1 MRLADDGE
9 SPTLADIGPCSVDLY
24 TGSVYTQVPLQNLAA
39 SVDVSKTA
47 QIMTTI
53 NPHAGQTGM
62 SLFISLATDA
72 DGKGN
77 YYFVRF
83 ASLSLKDSTNPQYPY
98 QAYSAKFTYVP
109 SIHPF

>member
-62 SLFISLATDA
+62 SLSFLLPPILM
-72 DGKGN
+72 K
-77 YYFVRF
+77 
-83 ASLSLKDSTNPQYPY
+83 
-98 QAYSAKFTYVP
+98 
-109 SIHPF
+109 

>member
-9 SPTLADIGPCSVDLY
+9 SPTLGDIGPCSVDLY

-39 SVDVSKTA
+39 SVDASKTA

-62 SLFISLATDA
+62 YLSSLLPLRLM
-72 DGKGN
+72 G
-77 YYFVRF
+77 
-83 ASLSLKDSTNPQYPY
+83 
-98 QAYSAKFTYVP
+98 
-109 SIHPF
+109 